1 MDVISRPCRQP
12 LLYFRV
18 LVGPIVVENQMDVH
32 AGAHGLVDP
41 VEEPQELLMPVPR
54 LAFSDH
60 GPFQHVQRGE

>member
-1 MDVISRPCRQP
+1 
-12 LLYFRV
+12 
-18 LVGPIVVENQMDVH
+18 MDVH